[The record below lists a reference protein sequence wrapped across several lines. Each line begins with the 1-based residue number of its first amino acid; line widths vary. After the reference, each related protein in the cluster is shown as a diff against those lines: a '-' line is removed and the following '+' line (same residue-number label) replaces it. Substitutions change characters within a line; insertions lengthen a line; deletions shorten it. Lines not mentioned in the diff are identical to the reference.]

1 MSDIREK
8 RAKINIVISL
18 GCQVL
23 TLICGLIIPQ
33 MMLCSFGSEAY
44 GATAS
49 IGQFLAYISLLEG
62 GVGGVARAALY
73 KPLAEKDIH
82 AISAVVAEVKKFFR
96 VVAYIFL
103 VYVLVL
109 ACSFHRISDIQCM
122 DWLSTFVLVIVI
134 SISTF
139 GQYFIG
145 ISYSVLLQAAQK
157 AYITN
162 LVSIGTTVV
171 NTLLVIVLVHLGSGL
186 ILVKLVS
193 SCVFFLRPVILW
205 YYTKKHYAF
214 EKAPEKNGNYLTQKW
229 NGLGQHIAYFLHSN
243 TDIAILT
250 CFGDLSQVAV
260 YAVYNMVIASIQN
273 LTISFVAGME
283 AFFGDMLAKKEYTLL
298 HKRFGYYETLIST
311 VSVVLFSVS
320 AVLIVPFVRLY
331 TAGIH
336 DADYIQPLFG
346 LLLALSALLYCVR
359 MPYHSITIAA
369 GYFKQTQ
376 VAAYGEA
383 IINVAFSILLVGRL
397 GLVGVAIGTIAAT
410 GFRFIYYVIYLSRH
424 IFHREIKLFVKR
436 LAVNSLEC
444 ICILAVGTVVVSQF
458 TISNFVIWAICG
470 AIVTGL
476 AGAIVFC
483 GNLVMYRSDFEALLG
498 KYLPSKK

>member
-1 MSDIREK
+1 MSDTRAK
-8 RAKINIVISL
+8 RAKVNIVVSL
-18 GCQVL
+18 GCQLL
-23 TLICGLIIPQ
+23 TMLCGFIIPQ
-33 MMLCSFGSEAY
+33 LLLRAFGSEAY

-49 IGQFLAYISLLEG
+49 IAQFLAYISLLEG

-73 KPLAEKDIH
+73 KPLAEKDLH

-109 ACSFHRISDIQCM
+109 ACSFHALSDIQCM

-157 AYITN
+157 SYITN

-171 NTLLVIVLVHLGSGL
+171 NTLLVIVLVHLDSGL

-205 YYTKKHYAF
+205 YYTRKHYAL
-214 EKAPEKNGNYLTQKW
+214 EKKPEQGGNYLTQKW

-250 CFGDLSQVAV
+250 FFGNLNLVAV
-260 YAVYNMVIASIQN
+260 YAVYNMVISSIQN
-273 LTISFVAGME
+273 LTISFVSGME
-283 AFFGDMLAKKEYTLL
+283 AFFGDMLAKKEYDLL
-298 HKRFGYYETLIST
+298 HRRFGYYETLIST
-311 VSVVLFSVS
+311 VSVVLFSVT

-331 TAGIH
+331 TAGIT

-346 LLLALSALLYCVR
+346 LLLSLAALLYCVR
-359 MPYHSITIAA
+359 LPYHSMTIAA
-369 GYFKQTQ
+369 GHFKQTQ
-376 VAAYGEA
+376 AAAYGEA
-383 IINVAFSILLVGRL
+383 LLNVVLSILLVGRL
-397 GLVGVAIGTIAAT
+397 GLVGVAVGTITAT
-410 GFRFIYYVIYLSRH
+410 AFRFVYYVVYLSRH
-424 IFHREIKLFVKR
+424 IFYREIKLFLKR
-436 LAVNSLEC
+436 CIVNTVEC
-444 ICILAVGTVVVSQF
+444 VCILVLGTAVVSHF
-458 TISNFVIWAICG
+458 AVSTFVVWVLCG
-470 AIVTGL
+470 VIVTGMAGIVVL
-476 AGAIVFC
+476 AGNFA
-483 GNLVMYRSDFEALLG
+483 MYRSDFMALLG
-498 KYLPSKK
+498 KYLKR